1 MKEVVIVSGARTP
14 VGDLLGSLK
23 DFNCVELGVIVLKA
37 AMEKAKVDPKLI
49 EEVVLGCPDAAG
61 ARPNPGRQV
70 AIHAGCSRGDRGDV
84 R

>member
-37 AMEKAKVDPKLI
+37 AMEKAKVGSQPLSKRWCS
-49 EEVVLGCPDAAG
+49 VVLDAAG
-61 ARPNPGRQV
+61 VKDSIREGV
-70 AIHAGCSRGDRGDV
+70 AIHAGCSGDWMW
-84 R
+84 